1 MMSDSSATTSSLGTP
16 ATSRLKVTPGVE
28 WNRDRK
34 EVHIGDRRESDE
46 GRSVEVWRGRWKGG
60 KWRERKE
67 VRPDGLTEKIIS
79 CRGRSSPLPIRLCLH
94 DVLRGLRHREESEMI
109 VRWSEPLE
117 MRPKFL
123 RFDRLIFNCTEVFIS
138 SDTTSM

>member
-1 MMSDSSATTSSLGTP
+1 MFLTVGAYDARLLRHNLFTWNP
-16 ATSRLKVTPGVE
+16 ATSRLKIAPGVE

-46 GRSVEVWRGRWKGG
+46 DRSVEVWRDRWKGG
-60 KWRERKE
+60 KWREREE

-79 CRGRSSPLPIRLCLH
+79 CGGRSSPLPIRLCLH

-117 MRPKFL
+117 NF
-123 RFDRLIFNCTEVFIS
+123 FDLTG
-138 SDTTSM
+138 

>member
-1 MMSDSSATTSSLGTP
+1 MTGKECILATG
-16 ATSRLKVTPGVE
+16 G
-28 WNRDRK
+28 
-34 EVHIGDRRESDE
+34 ESDE
-46 GRSVEVWRGRWKGG
+46 GRSVEVWRDRWKGG

-94 DVLRGLRHREESEMI
+94 DVLRGLRHREESEMV

-117 MRPKFL
+117 MRQKLL
-123 RFDRLIFNCTEVFIS
+123 RFDRVRITCTEGFIS
-138 SDTTSM
+138 SDTTSL